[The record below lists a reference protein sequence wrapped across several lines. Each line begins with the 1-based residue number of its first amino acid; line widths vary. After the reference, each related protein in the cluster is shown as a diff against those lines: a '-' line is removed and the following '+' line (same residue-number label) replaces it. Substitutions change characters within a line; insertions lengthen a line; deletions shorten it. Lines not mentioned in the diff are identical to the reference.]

1 MKKKISNAF
10 KKVLGVRL
18 ANSVLV
24 VILAIILMSMLA
36 TRYRIVMNH
45 DGSLPIN
52 GVVIK
57 IGKIP
62 TKNDEIFV
70 FNVKNNPHFKS
81 EEIRFIKHVGGFAG
95 NEIKVREREVYVAD
109 RPIGFAKTH
118 SRKGAQLTITEE
130 QVIPEHKFFAYTH
143 HEYSFDSRYKDIG
156 LVDEK
161 DIIGTAILTF

>member
-1 MKKKISNAF
+1 MKNKITNVS
-10 KKVLGVRL
+10 KLT
-18 ANSVLV
+18 NSALV
-24 VILAIILMSMLA
+24 VILAITAMSMLA
-36 TRYRIVMNH
+36 ARYRIVVNH

-57 IGKIP
+57 VGQIP

-81 EEIRFIKHVGGFAG
+81 RKIQFIKLIGGFAG
-95 NEIKVREREVYVAD
+95 DQIKVREREVYVAD

-118 SRKGAQLTITEE
+118 SRKGVQLTITEE
-130 QVIPEHKFFAYTH
+130 QVIPSQKFFAYTPH
-143 HEYSFDSRYKDIG
+143 KDSFDSRYKDIG
-156 LVDEK
+156 LIDEK